1 VPGTGLNLT
10 INNTI
15 VAGFVS
21 ANYSQSPIINVTT
34 ATIDGISI
42 VFVGSGFPTDGTI
55 GYALFG

>member
-1 VPGTGLNLT
+1 
-10 INNTI
+10 
-15 VAGFVS
+15 VS
-21 ANYSQSPIINVTT
+21 ANYTQSPIINVTT